1 VGKNFP
7 HAFGVTVPTKSGRHR
22 GRAPLES
29 EAEGE
34 ARKGGV
40 YMDWSVIVIEPVK
53 AMLVR
58 AATFLPTLIGI
69 LAILIVGWIVA
80 AALKNV
86 AVKLLKAIQFDVASE
101 KSGLSDVLRKGGI
114 KNTLSELMGGLIY
127 WVVMLLVFMAALNAL
142 GMTVVASLLDKV
154 ILYIPNVIA
163 AIFIISL
170 GIFFASIIGSIVMT
184 ASMNAGIKQAKLL
197 SQVTQTVIVI
207 FAAIMTMEQLNIAT
221 AILNTTITVL
231 LGAIGLAVAIAVGL
245 GSKDIAGKLMQE
257 LLDNLKRK

>member
-69 LAILIVGWIVA
+69 LVILIVGWIVA

-86 AVKLLKAIQFDVASE
+86 VVKLLKAIQFDVASE

-207 FAAIMTMEQLNIAT
+207 FAAIMTLEQLNIAT

>member
-1 VGKNFP
+1 
-7 HAFGVTVPTKSGRHR
+7 
-22 GRAPLES
+22 
-29 EAEGE
+29 
-34 ARKGGV
+34 
-40 YMDWSVIVIEPVK
+40 MDWSVIVIEPVK

-69 LAILIVGWIVA
+69 LVILVIGWIVA
-80 AALKNV
+80 AVLKNV
-86 AVKLLKAIQFDVASE
+86 VVKLLKIIQFDTASE

-114 KNTLSELMGGLIY
+114 KNTLSELIGGLIY
-127 WVVMLLVFMAALNAL
+127 WIVMLLVFMAALNAL

-163 AIFIISL
+163 AIFIITL
-170 GIFFASIIGSIVMT
+170 GIFFASVIGSIVMT
-184 ASMNAGIKQAKLL
+184 ASMNAGIKQSKLL

-207 FAAIMTMEQLNIAT
+207 FAAITTLEQLNIAT
-221 AILNTTITVL
+221 AILSTTVTIL

>member
-1 VGKNFP
+1 
-7 HAFGVTVPTKSGRHR
+7 
-22 GRAPLES
+22 
-29 EAEGE
+29 
-34 ARKGGV
+34 
-40 YMDWSVIVIEPVK
+40 MDWSSIVVEPVK

-69 LAILIVGWIVA
+69 LVILVVGWIIA
-80 AALKNV
+80 AVLKNV
-86 AVKLLKAIQFDVASE
+86 VVKLLKMIQFDGASE
-101 KSGLSDVLRKGGI
+101 KSGLADVLRKGGI
-114 KNTLSELMGGLIY
+114 KNTLSELIGGLIY
-127 WVVMLLVFMAALNAL
+127 WVIMLLVFMTALNAL

-163 AIFIISL
+163 AIFIITL

-184 ASMNAGIKQAKLL
+184 ASMNAGIKQSKLL

-207 FAAIMTMEQLNIAT
+207 FATIMTLEQLNIAT
-221 AILNTTITVL
+221 TILNTSITIL
-231 LGAIGLAVAIAVGL
+231 LGAVGLAVAIAVGL

>member
-1 VGKNFP
+1 
-7 HAFGVTVPTKSGRHR
+7 
-22 GRAPLES
+22 
-29 EAEGE
+29 
-34 ARKGGV
+34 
-40 YMDWSVIVIEPVK
+40 MDWSVIVIEPVK

-69 LAILIVGWIVA
+69 LVILVVGWIVA

-86 AVKLLKAIQFDVASE
+86 VVKLLKMIQFDTASE

-114 KNTLSELMGGLIY
+114 KNTLSELIGGLIY
-127 WVVMLLVFMAALNAL
+127 WIVMLLVFMAALNAL

-163 AIFIISL
+163 AIFIITL
-170 GIFFASIIGSIVMT
+170 GIFFASVIGSIVMT
-184 ASMNAGIKQAKLL
+184 ASMNAGIKQSKLL

-207 FAAIMTMEQLNIAT
+207 FAAIMTLEQLNIAT
-221 AILNTTITVL
+221 AILNTTVTIL

>member
-1 VGKNFP
+1 
-7 HAFGVTVPTKSGRHR
+7 
-22 GRAPLES
+22 
-29 EAEGE
+29 
-34 ARKGGV
+34 
-40 YMDWSVIVIEPVK
+40 MDWSVIVIEPVK
-53 AMLVR
+53 AMLIR

-69 LAILIVGWIVA
+69 LVILIVGWIVA
-80 AALKNV
+80 AILKSV
-86 AVKLLKAIQFDVASE
+86 VVKLLKTIQFDVASE
-101 KSGLSDVLRKGGI
+101 KSGLSDILRKGGI
-114 KNTLSELMGGLIY
+114 KNTLSELIGGLIY
-127 WVVMLLVFMAALNAL
+127 WVIMLLVFMAALNAL

-197 SQVTQTVIVI
+197 NQVTQTVIVV
-207 FAAIMTMEQLNIAT
+207 FAAIMTLEQLNIAT
-221 AILNTTITVL
+221 TVLTTTITVL
-231 LGAIGLAVAIAVGL
+231 LASIGLAIAIAVGL

>member
-1 VGKNFP
+1 
-7 HAFGVTVPTKSGRHR
+7 
-22 GRAPLES
+22 
-29 EAEGE
+29 
-34 ARKGGV
+34 
-40 YMDWSVIVIEPVK
+40 MDWSVIVIEPVK

-69 LAILIVGWIVA
+69 LVILVVGWIVA

-86 AVKLLKAIQFDVASE
+86 VVKLLKVIQFDTASE

-114 KNTLSELMGGLIY
+114 KNTLSELIGGLIY
-127 WVVMLLVFMAALNAL
+127 WIVMLLVFMAALNAL

-163 AIFIISL
+163 AIFIITL
-170 GIFFASIIGSIVMT
+170 GIFFASVIGSIVMT
-184 ASMNAGIKQAKLL
+184 ASMNAGIKQSKLL

-207 FAAIMTMEQLNIAT
+207 FAAIMTLEQLNIAT
-221 AILNTTITVL
+221 AILNTTVTIL

>member
-1 VGKNFP
+1 
-7 HAFGVTVPTKSGRHR
+7 
-22 GRAPLES
+22 
-29 EAEGE
+29 
-34 ARKGGV
+34 
-40 YMDWSVIVIEPVK
+40 MDWSVIVIEPVK

-69 LAILIVGWIVA
+69 LVILVIGWIVA
-80 AALKNV
+80 AVLKNV
-86 AVKLLKAIQFDVASE
+86 VVKLLKIIQFDTASE

-114 KNTLSELMGGLIY
+114 KNTLSELIGGLIY
-127 WVVMLLVFMAALNAL
+127 WTVMLLVFMAALNAL

-154 ILYIPNVIA
+154 IFYIPNVIA
-163 AIFIISL
+163 AIFIITL
-170 GIFFASIIGSIVMT
+170 GIFFASVIGSIVMT
-184 ASMNAGIKQAKLL
+184 ASMNAGIKQSKLL

-207 FAAIMTMEQLNIAT
+207 FAAITTLEQLNIAT
-221 AILNTTITVL
+221 AILSTTVTIL

>member
-1 VGKNFP
+1 
-7 HAFGVTVPTKSGRHR
+7 
-22 GRAPLES
+22 
-29 EAEGE
+29 
-34 ARKGGV
+34 
-40 YMDWSVIVIEPVK
+40 MDWSVIVIEPVK

-69 LAILIVGWIVA
+69 LVILIVGWIVA
-80 AALKNV
+80 AILKNLV
-86 AVKLLKAIQFDVASE
+86 VKLLKVIQFDTASE

-114 KNTLSELMGGLIY
+114 KNTLSELIGGLIY

-184 ASMNAGIKQAKLL
+184 TSMNAGIKQGKLL

-207 FAAIMTMEQLNIAT
+207 FAAIMTLEQLNIAT
-221 AILNTTITVL
+221 TVLTTTITVL
-231 LGAIGLAVAIAVGL
+231 LGSMGLAIAIAVGL

>member
-1 VGKNFP
+1 
-7 HAFGVTVPTKSGRHR
+7 
-22 GRAPLES
+22 
-29 EAEGE
+29 
-34 ARKGGV
+34 
-40 YMDWSVIVIEPVK
+40 MDWSVIVIEPVK

-69 LAILIVGWIVA
+69 LVILVIGWIVA
-80 AALKNV
+80 AVLKNV
-86 AVKLLKAIQFDVASE
+86 VVKLLKIIQFDTASE

-114 KNTLSELMGGLIY
+114 KNTLSELIGGLIY
-127 WVVMLLVFMAALNAL
+127 WIVMLLVFMAALNAL

-163 AIFIISL
+163 AIFIITL
-170 GIFFASIIGSIVMT
+170 GIFFASVIGSIVMT
-184 ASMNAGIKQAKLL
+184 ASMNAGIKQSKLL

-207 FAAIMTMEQLNIAT
+207 FAAITTLEQLNIAT
-221 AILNTTITVL
+221 AILSTTVTIL

-257 LLDNLKRK
+257 LLDNLKR